1 MMNLTKEQL
10 MEMPLNKLKLI
21 DISSK
26 EEEALVQAVINL
38 KTIDI
43 PPQTTVY
50 NLDVPDI
57 KTSEEEAKWQKIM
70 DDRRAGLKPQV
81 EVKSDASGI
90 EIKVATIEGSGV
102 VGGESKIDKVV
113 ETTAFKCETCG
124 KISKTDKLLKMHKGR
139 FHKNK
144 EYKLKAET
152 GYIKSELQNIIK

>member
-1 MMNLTKEQL
+1 MFNYTKEQL
-10 MEMPLNKLKLI
+10 MELPLAKLKLI

-57 KTSEEEAKWQKIM
+57 KTAEEEAKWQKIM

-90 EIKVATIEGSGV
+90 EIKVEQAEVKPV
-102 VGGESKIDKVV
+102 VNSELV
-113 ETTAFKCETCG
+113 KCDVCG
-124 KISKTDKLLKMHKGR
+124 KEMKPRGLNLHKGKY
-139 FHKNK
+139 HKVK
-144 EYKLKAET
+144 
-152 GYIKSELQNIIK
+152 

>member
-1 MMNLTKEQL
+1 MFNYTKEQL

-90 EIKVATIEGSGV
+90 EIKVEQAEVKPV
-102 VGGESKIDKVV
+102 VNSELV
-113 ETTAFKCETCG
+113 KCDVCG
-124 KISKTDKLLKMHKGR
+124 KEMKPRGLNLHKGKY
-139 FHKNK
+139 HKK
-144 EYKLKAET
+144 GQVE
-152 GYIKSELQNIIK
+152 NITKQ

>member
-90 EIKVATIEGSGV
+90 EIKVEQAEVKPV
-102 VGGESKIDKVV
+102 VNSELV
-113 ETTAFKCETCG
+113 KCDVCG
-124 KISKTDKLLKMHKGR
+124 KEMKPRGLNLHKGKY
-139 FHKNK
+139 HKK
-144 EYKLKAET
+144 GQVE
-152 GYIKSELQNIIK
+152 NITKQ

>member
-90 EIKVATIEGSGV
+90 EIKVEQAEVKTV
-102 VGGESKIDKVV
+102 VNSELV
-113 ETTAFKCETCG
+113 KCDVCG
-124 KISKTDKLLKMHKGR
+124 KEMKPRGLNLHKGKY
-139 FHKNK
+139 HKVK
-144 EYKLKAET
+144 
-152 GYIKSELQNIIK
+152 

>member
-57 KTSEEEAKWQKIM
+57 KTSAEEAKWQKIM

-90 EIKVATIEGSGV
+90 EIKVEQAEVKPV
-102 VGGESKIDKVV
+102 VNSELV
-113 ETTAFKCETCG
+113 KCDVCG
-124 KISKTDKLLKMHKGR
+124 KEMKPRGLNLHKGKY
-139 FHKNK
+139 HKVK
-144 EYKLKAET
+144 
-152 GYIKSELQNIIK
+152 

>member
-90 EIKVATIEGSGV
+90 EIKVERAEVKPV
-102 VGGESKIDKVV
+102 VANKCDKCDFVGKNANGLRLHSKK
-113 ETTAFKCETCG
+113 
-124 KISKTDKLLKMHKGR
+124 H
-139 FHKNK
+139 
-144 EYKLKAET
+144 
-152 GYIKSELQNIIK
+152 IIKPLVENK

>member
-90 EIKVATIEGSGV
+90 EIKVEQAEVKTV
-102 VGGESKIDKVV
+102 VANKCDKCDFVGKNANGLRLHSKK
-113 ETTAFKCETCG
+113 
-124 KISKTDKLLKMHKGR
+124 H
-139 FHKNK
+139 
-144 EYKLKAET
+144 
-152 GYIKSELQNIIK
+152 IIKPLVENK

>member
-102 VGGESKIDKVV
+102 INTKTGEITSSEVKPVV
-113 ETTAFKCETCG
+113 EANKAINKCDKCEFVG
-124 KISKTDKLLKMHKGR
+124 KNANGLRLHSKKH
-139 FHKNK
+139 
-144 EYKLKAET
+144 
-152 GYIKSELQNIIK
+152 IIKPLVENK

>member
-90 EIKVATIEGSGV
+90 EIKVEQAEAKSV
-102 VGGESKIDKVV
+102 VNSELV
-113 ETTAFKCETCG
+113 KCDVCG
-124 KISKTDKLLKMHKGR
+124 KEMKPRGLNLHKGKY
-139 FHKNK
+139 HKVK
-144 EYKLKAET
+144 
-152 GYIKSELQNIIK
+152 

>member
-90 EIKVATIEGSGV
+90 EIKVEQAEAKPV
-102 VGGESKIDKVV
+102 VNSELV
-113 ETTAFKCETCG
+113 KCDVCG
-124 KISKTDKLLKMHKGR
+124 KEMKPRGLNLHKGKY
-139 FHKNK
+139 HKK
-144 EYKLKAET
+144 GQVE
-152 GYIKSELQNIIK
+152 NITKQ